1 MLEPSNSGELYACIF
16 IASDSSVWTKK
27 MCELKHAGKSGMS
40 VGSKVSFKLPVQ
52 LIDEQGQQMI
62 MGEQEYSG
70 TVLFHSPG
78 LTQCK
83 EKAKIFCK
91 LIDEKRGISGNDILD
106 LLLKE
111 ERENASNM
119 SKTLY
124 MDCNVQSFP
133 VSKTAEDD
141 VCLSS
146 KRRKMCATQ
155 SLPSTAAGLVS
166 TAPAQFHAIYSLP
179 SVSVKSE
186 LAGELRQRSAL
197 EDNCFQLSWEALQLE
212 EDEDMGEGDEECS
225 EEENPFAVLE
235 KLIKENQTL
244 RKENA
249 CLKQMLLAAQNSAP
263 FRLFSQETRDSAA
276 YYLRL
281 VLENLE
287 RTVTMD
293 SSPSPQAVGSKNSTT
308 TVNKDKYLKPLIID
322 PDNPER
328 YSQVLVDPN
337 KLYNVV
343 KKAREQKSH
352 QEVSLLNGLIDL
364 VFSTQELAVAHGL
377 GLKGKDKEEKALNRV
392 KVSACEAFLRQTCTA
407 EGWKELSQVEFRRK
421 FTAKICNA
429 RRDLKNSMQKS
440 S

>member
-1 MLEPSNSGELYACIF
+1 
-16 IASDSSVWTKK
+16 
-27 MCELKHAGKSGMS
+27 
-40 VGSKVSFKLPVQ
+40 
-52 LIDEQGQQMI
+52 
-62 MGEQEYSG
+62 MG
-70 TVLFHSPG
+70 
-78 LTQCK
+78 
-83 EKAKIFCK
+83 
-91 LIDEKRGISGNDILD
+91 
-106 LLLKE
+106 
-111 ERENASNM
+111 
-119 SKTLY
+119 KTLY
-124 MDCNVQSFP
+124 MDSNVQSLP

-155 SLPSTAAGLVS
+155 NLSSTAAGLAS
-166 TAPAQFHAIYSLP
+166 TAPAHLHAIYSLP

-197 EDNCFQLSWEALQLE
+197 EDNCFQLSWEDLQLE
-212 EDEDMGEGDEECS
+212 EDEDMREGDEECS

-249 CLKQMLLAAQNSAP
+249 RLKQMLLAAQNSDWLLGSVKTMVMGPLSLRVQAP

-287 RTVTMD
+287 RTVTMG
-293 SSPSPQAVGSKNSTT
+293 SSPSPQAVESKNSTT
-308 TVNKDKYLKPLIID
+308 TVNQGKYVKPLIVD

-364 VFSTQELAVAHGL
+364 VFGTQELAVAHGL

-392 KVSACEAFLRQTCTA
+392 KVSACEGLVYTTYRIGGQRSIQR
-407 EGWKELSQVEFRRK
+407 GSIYR
-421 FTAKICNA
+421 I
-429 RRDLKNSMQKS
+429 
-440 S
+440 